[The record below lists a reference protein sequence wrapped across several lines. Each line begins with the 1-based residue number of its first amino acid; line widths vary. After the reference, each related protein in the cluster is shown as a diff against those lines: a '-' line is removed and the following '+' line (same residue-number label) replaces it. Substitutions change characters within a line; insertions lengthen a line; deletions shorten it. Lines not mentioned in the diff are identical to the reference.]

1 MNPCPLLVA
10 AWLAAAAPARAASVQ
25 FAAPDGAS
33 TTVRVDSKMSGDVA
47 LGQRIDAQFRASYY
61 YALARLAE
69 DAGDLKS
76 ALMLLERAQGVDPAS
91 DLLRRERAD
100 LLEATGQQAQA
111 AVLLRESLD
120 QAPADLDLRRR
131 LSRLYMRLGRSGLA
145 RGLFL
150 KPDGSDPDQPAWL
163 RALVGLDLA
172 QEDLRGAEKR
182 LRALLLLD
190 KDLDD
195 RELLALTLQKQDRWA
210 EAAAAFRDVLAADP
224 QRSSN
229 WARLANCE
237 EAAGN
242 SPAARKALEDGLAA
256 MPGNGLLTDQMAKL
270 HYRAGEWAAAEA
282 AFGRLV
288 ELDAA
293 DAHSLLYR
301 GLSRLKGRKFE
312 AAEADFTALGA
323 LEKDSPSQGYALAL
337 ALLMQKKLGPAEA
350 ALKKVVELNPQ
361 AQPAW
366 VQLAFIYDRQKKLPQ
381 AVAVLK
387 QGLKANPGSEELL
400 LLLAAAYT
408 DQGDLGAA
416 EKLLREAVRNGGG
429 EDLRFQLAVLL
440 DKQGK
445 FDKAETELL
454 ALIAAAPKHAQ
465 ALNYLG
471 YSWADRGIKLEDAE
485 ALLRRALA
493 VEPGN
498 YAYLD
503 SLGWALHK
511 QGRHQ
516 DALEPLKQ
524 ATTKLGKAGGEDEAV
539 VFDHL
544 AAVQK
549 SLGLEEDAKATAD
562 KAAQLRRLS
571 ADAPSKE
578 PGEPDPIKEPGL

>member
-1 MNPCPLLVA
+1 
-10 AWLAAAAPARAASVQ
+10 
-25 FAAPDGAS
+25 
-33 TTVRVDSKMSGDVA
+33 
-47 LGQRIDAQFRASYY
+47 
-61 YALARLAE
+61 
-69 DAGDLKS
+69 
-76 ALMLLERAQGVDPAS
+76 MLS
-91 DLLRRERAD
+91 
-100 LLEATGQQAQA
+100 
-111 AVLLRESLD
+111 
-120 QAPADLDLRRR
+120 
-131 LSRLYMRLGRSGLA
+131 
-145 RGLFL
+145 
-150 KPDGSDPDQPAWL
+150 
-163 RALVGLDLA
+163 
-172 QEDLRGAEKR
+172 
-182 LRALLLLD
+182 
-190 KDLDD
+190 
-195 RELLALTLQKQDRWA
+195 LALPA
-210 EAAAAFRDVLAADP
+210 E
-224 QRSSN
+224 
-229 WARLANCE
+229 
-237 EAAGN
+237 
-242 SPAARKALEDGLAA
+242 
-256 MPGNGLLTDQMAKL
+256 
-270 HYRAGEWAAAEA
+270 
-282 AFGRLV
+282 
-288 ELDAA
+288 
-293 DAHSLLYR
+293 
-301 GLSRLKGRKFE
+301 
-312 AAEADFTALGA
+312 
-323 LEKDSPSQGYALAL
+323 
-337 ALLMQKKLGPAEA
+337 KLGPAEA

-524 ATTKLGKAGGEDEAV
+524 ATTKLEKAGGEDEAV

-549 SLGLEEDAKATAD
+549 SLGLDEEAKATAD

-578 PGEPDPIKEPGL
+578 PAEPDPIKEPGL